1 MGQSLYHWLARLV
14 INKFLCIASTCIQLE
29 ICRNMLLRLHK
40 SQSLALTLN
49 HIVGHKEATVP
60 AVGFVLVLALL
71 VVLGFLP
78 LWVAISFHEGSTL
91 LLVLNSLK
99 LHQCRQNSPDF
110 ACIWVDEHG
119 TLGACL

>member
-1 MGQSLYHWLARLV
+1 MDPAGDLQKH
-14 INKFLCIASTCIQLE
+14 ASQAAQISE
-29 ICRNMLLRLHK
+29 PGANAKPYCRTH
-40 SQSLALTLN
+40 
-49 HIVGHKEATVP
+49 EATVP
-60 AVGFVLVLALL
+60 AVGFVLVLALP

-99 LHQCRQNSPDF
+99 LHQWRQNSPDF
-110 ACIWVDEHG
+110 ACIWVDEDG